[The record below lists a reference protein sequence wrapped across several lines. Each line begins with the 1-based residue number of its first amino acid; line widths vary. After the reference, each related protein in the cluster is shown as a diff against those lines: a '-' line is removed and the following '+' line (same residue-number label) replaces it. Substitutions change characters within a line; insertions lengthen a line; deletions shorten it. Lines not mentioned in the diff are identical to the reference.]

1 MKEKNILPVGTYIIE
16 ANPSELTEGTHVI
29 PGVYR
34 DGSKVI
40 YLLTDYG
47 ITYEAPEIGS
57 GKTKWNLE
65 LKKGYEANPFEITI
79 SDMDD
84 DQERSKKEAFIIALR
99 RHNHCNN
106 DENTNYKFHTPSFK
120 VINKA
125 DKINQRV
132 GIIKGKGSVYNYIS
146 DLTFEELRDLEF
158 AEGGNAIG
166 KTYDDLFVKW
176 ADFDTSPAMKD
187 PAQFIRNQKGS
198 DRAYEVVVNKAIRLN
213 IIEQRDG
220 YFYISGELIGKA
232 ISDAINYCKENS
244 EKYEKHILP
253 MVRKSDLLLETPE
266 KTARAVA
273 NPNEEATQEQ
283 AKRDELRKV
292 CFEKGIHYNHTWTS
306 TKLESLIQQYENSP
320 ENSTLRKEAAYKAKE
335 NEKVAEK
342 VRMKT
347 VIAYLKQ
354 FGIPYDEKASLE
366 TLEGKMKNHQ
376 NEKAIAALNSL

>member
-1 MKEKNILPVGTYIIE
+1 MKEKNILPVGTYIVE

-34 DGSKVI
+34 DGTKII

-47 ITYEAPEIGS
+47 ISYEAPEIGS

-65 LKKGYEANPFEITI
+65 LKKDYLSNPFEITI

-84 DQERSKKEAFIIALR
+84 DNERSKKEAFIIALR

-106 DENTNYKFHTPSFK
+106 PENTNYKFHTPSFK

-125 DKINQRV
+125 DKINERV

-187 PAQFIRNQKGS
+187 PEQFIRNQKGS
-198 DRAYEVVVNKAIRLN
+198 DRAYEVIVNKAIRLN
-213 IIEQRDG
+213 IVEQRDG
-220 YFYISGELIGKA
+220 YYYISGELIGKV
-232 ISDAINYCKENS
+232 ISDVINYCKENK

-253 MVRKSDLLLETPE
+253 SVRKSDILLETPE

-273 NPNEEATQEQ
+273 NPNEEASQEQ

-342 VRMKT
+342 IRMKT
-347 VIAYLKQ
+347 VVAYLKQ
-354 FGIPYDEKASLE
+354 YGITYDEKASLE
-366 TLEGKMKNHQ
+366 TLEGKMKSHQ